1 MSRSAIPNR
10 TREILG
16 VLVREYI
23 ETGEPVGSFLIARR
37 TTQRMSSATIRNVLV
52 RLEEEGYVSQPH
64 TSAGR
69 VPTDLAYRVYVNHL
83 LESRRGAR
91 TATAVEARL
100 REQAG
105 TPALLDDV
113 LSSGSQVLSR
123 LSRHVGFAVAP
134 SNERAVLQEVDF
146 VPLGGSRVLVVV
158 VARGGQ
164 LSRKV
169 IDVGESLGSDDLRQ
183 AANYLNQEFAGRP
196 LSAVRQA
203 IVDQIQHERMLAD
216 ALFARAMRLA
226 QSSFE
231 DLPSVTAL
239 FVDGTAS
246 LVDHA
251 WQDASAVSLPTLSAL
266 LKMVEEKQR
275 LVRILNEYI
284 DGPGLTVVIGTE
296 HSTPDLHPFS
306 LVVSAYGDGS
316 DGGTVGIIGPTR
328 MRYSRAIAAVD
339 GVALAVSRVLNEGN

>member
-1 MSRSAIPNR
+1 MSQATIPDR
-10 TREILG
+10 ARHILG

-23 ETGEPVGSFLIARR
+23 QTGEPVGSNLISRR
-37 TTQRMSSATIRNVLV
+37 TAHSVSSATIRNVLV
-52 RLEEEGYVSQPH
+52 RLEQEGYVSQPH

-69 VPTDLAYRVYVNHL
+69 VPTDLAYRVYVDQL
-83 LESRRGAR
+83 LHTRRSVR
-91 TATAVEARL
+91 PVPAVEARL

-105 TPALLDDV
+105 QPALLDDV

-123 LSRHVGFAVAP
+123 MSHHVGFAVAP
-134 SNERAVLQEVDF
+134 SNERAVFHEIDF
-146 VPLGGSRVLVVV
+146 VPLGGSTALVVV

-169 IDVGESLGSDDLRQ
+169 IDVGESLGSDELRQ
-183 AANYLNQEFAGRP
+183 AARYLNQEFAGRP
-196 LSAVRQA
+196 LAAVRKA
-203 IVDQIQHERMLAD
+203 IVAQIKHERMLVD
-216 ALFARAMRLA
+216 ALFARAMRLGR
-226 QSSFE
+226 SSFE
-231 DLPSVTAL
+231 ELPSTTVL

-246 LVDHA
+246 LVDEA
-251 WQDASAVSLPTLSAL
+251 WQQTGGVSRPMLSAL

-275 LVRILNEYI
+275 LVRILNEYL

-306 LVVSAYGDGS
+306 LVLSAYGDGS
-316 DGGTVGIIGPTR
+316 GTVGIIGPTR

-339 GVALAVSRVLNEGN
+339 GVARAVSRVLNEGN

>member
-1 MSRSAIPNR
+1 MSTTTIPDR
-10 TREILG
+10 ARHILG

-23 ETGEPVGSFLIARR
+23 QTGEPVGSVLISRR
-37 TTQRMSSATIRNVLV
+37 TAHRVSSATIRNVLV
-52 RLEEEGYVSQPH
+52 RLEQEGYVSQPH

-69 VPTDLAYRVYVNHL
+69 VPTDLAYRVYVNQL
-83 LESRRGAR
+83 LGSRRGVR
-91 TATAVEARL
+91 TAPSVEARL

-105 TPALLDDV
+105 QPALLDDV

-123 LSRHVGFAVAP
+123 MSRHVGFAVAP
-134 SNERAVLQEVDF
+134 SNDRAVFHEIDF
-146 VPLGGSRVLVVV
+146 VPLGGSTVLVVV

-169 IDVGESLGSDDLRQ
+169 IDVGESLGSDALRQ
-183 AANYLNQEFAGRP
+183 AANYLNHEFAGRP
-196 LSAVRQA
+196 LAAVRKA
-203 IVDQIQHERMLAD
+203 IVAQIKHERMLVD
-216 ALFARAMRLA
+216 ALFARAMRLG

-231 DLPSVTAL
+231 ELPSVTAL

-246 LVDHA
+246 LVDEA
-251 WQDASAVSLPTLSAL
+251 WQHEGAISRPMLSAL
-266 LKMVEEKQR
+266 MKMVEEKQR
-275 LVRILNEYI
+275 LVRILNEYL

-306 LVVSAYGDGS
+306 LVLSAYGDGS
-316 DGGTVGIIGPTR
+316 GTVGIIGPTR

-339 GVALAVSRVLNEGN
+339 GVARAVSRVLNEGN